1 MAYGPTINTQ
11 FDGNRKLIYS
21 FQIDNTGG
29 STTGGTTVIDV
40 SGLAKGK
47 QNQSCNRISL
57 NRIWFN
63 ISTTAIADSA
73 TLQWENSDGDETF
86 LVLAGYDDKN
96 FSSIGG
102 LVNPNTN
109 GNANGDVN
117 IAIPAHTAGDTYSI
131 VTEWIKYYATA

>member
-1 MAYGPTINTQ
+1 MAYAPTINTQ
-11 FDGNRKLIYS
+11 FDGTRKLIYS
-21 FQIDNTGG
+21 FNIDNSGG

-47 QNQSCNRISL
+47 QNQPCTSIAL

-63 ISTTAIADSA
+63 ISTTAVADSA

-102 LVNPNTN
+102 LVNPNTG

-117 IAIPAHTAGDTYSI
+117 IVIPAHSAGDIYSI
-131 VTEWIKYYATA
+131 VSEWIKYY

>member
-1 MAYGPTINTQ
+1 MAYAPTINTQ
-11 FDGNRKLIYS
+11 FDGTRKLIYS
-21 FQIDNTGG
+21 FNIDNSGA

-40 SGLAKGK
+40 SNLAKGK
-47 QNQSCNRISL
+47 QNQPCTSIAL

-63 ISTTAIADSA
+63 ISTTAVADSA
-73 TLQWENSDGDETF
+73 TLQWENSGGDETF

-102 LVNPNTN
+102 LVNPNTG

-117 IAIPAHTAGDTYSI
+117 IVIPAHSAGDIYSI
-131 VTEWIKYYATA
+131 VSEWIKYY